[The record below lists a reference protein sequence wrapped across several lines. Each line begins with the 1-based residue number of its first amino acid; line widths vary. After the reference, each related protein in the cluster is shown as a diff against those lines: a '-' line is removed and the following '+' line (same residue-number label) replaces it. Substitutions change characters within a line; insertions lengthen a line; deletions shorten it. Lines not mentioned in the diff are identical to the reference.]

1 MRAFGRWLYIVPLM
15 LFASVALG
23 ANYTYETVRTSPGAY
38 TTTGVKTPT
47 TVKFTP
53 PSASPRFYQMV
64 PTATKSVV
72 GATARAALRGGPAG
86 WAAAAAVGAI
96 VEGAGYVIDSAT
108 GEIQKPVETVVPPPG
123 AISAPAGSRAGC
135 SNAVLGTPTY
145 ANCLSACN
153 AMQYCFTWHTDV
165 DRVSMDGWTCPASHP
180 VGYEVMELRLLCYPT
195 EGEVI
200 TDYIDLDPS
209 DWEVLEDEWWD
220 GLSPRDKSS
229 LMQWAITDASPRGTV
244 DTDNYP
250 VVVTSPNPS
259 VQTLYDNYPEFQ
271 TMLQELLNAEI
282 ARWLALQDPTVE
294 LTEEE
299 QRIVDTGS
307 ITEPIPTE
315 TGESVTDLPAFCEWA
330 SFICEPFVSTPHP
343 DVPTVDLEVEDYDS
357 GLPGTAMCPAPVEIN
372 TGFGQWE
379 ISLEPSCQF
388 AEAIRLPLLA
398 ISYLI
403 AGFIVVGVRR

>member
-1 MRAFGRWLYIVPLM
+1 MCAAGRWFYIVPLM
-15 LFASVALG
+15 LFSSVAFG
-23 ANYTYETVRTSPGAY
+23 ASYTYETVRTSPGSY
-38 TTTGVKTPT
+38 TTTGVRTPT

-53 PSASPRFYQMV
+53 PNASPRFYQMV
-64 PTATKSVV
+64 PTATKNVV

-108 GEIQKPVETVVPPPG
+108 QDIMKPVETVIPPSEPHRNPV
-123 AISAPAGSRAGC
+123 SNYGC
-135 SNAVLGTPTY
+135 STASLPGSPEY
-145 ANCLSACN
+145 SNCQSACTSH
-153 AMQYCFTWHTDV
+153 QYCLQYMSGNTNFFA
-165 DRVSMDGWTCPASHP
+165 GWTCPANFP
-180 VGYEVMELRLLCYPT
+180 IGYEVRELQNRCYST

-209 DWEVLEDEWWD
+209 DWEVLEDAWWD
-220 GLSPRDKSS
+220 GLSPREKSS

-271 TMLQELLNAEI
+271 TMLQQLLNAEI
-282 ARWLALQDPTVE
+282 ARWLALQDPTIE

-307 ITEPIPTE
+307 VTEPIPTE
-315 TGESVTDLPAFCEWA
+315 TGETVTELPAFCEWA
-330 SFICEPFVSTPHP
+330 LFICEPFVASAHP
-343 DVPTVDLEVEDYDS
+343 DVPTLDLEIDEYDS
-357 GLPGTAMCPAPVEIN
+357 GLPGTATCPAPVEIV
-372 TGFGQWE
+372 TMFGQWE

-388 AEAIRLPLLA
+388 AEAIRVPLLA